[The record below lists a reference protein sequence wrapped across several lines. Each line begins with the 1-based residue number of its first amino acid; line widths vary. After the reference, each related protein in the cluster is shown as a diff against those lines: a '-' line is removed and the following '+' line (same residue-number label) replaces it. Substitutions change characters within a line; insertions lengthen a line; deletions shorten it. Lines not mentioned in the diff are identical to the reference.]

1 MWLLK
6 MSESIKEIIDEP
18 GEITE
23 LNNVEICKSRCEQ
36 DIRQLKMLKA
46 LPAKAMLKRIFQ

>member
-36 DIRQLKMLKA
+36 DIRQLKM
-46 LPAKAMLKRIFQ
+46 

>member
-1 MWLLK
+1 

-23 LNNVEICKSRCEQ
+23 LNNVEICKSRREQ
-36 DIRQLKMLKA
+36 DIRQLKMWKA
-46 LPAKAMLKRIFQ
+46 RPAKAMLKRIFQ